1 MCCCSLFFI
10 FQISP
15 TSSFIGKKQR
25 KAASARVSESPIV
38 ELPVAVVVPHKE
50 RAQALITDRTASNAT
65 AMERAIDEIFAESGK
80 VTTKSN
86 PWKTLLKL
94 VTADQ
99 RALLDQ
105 ARAKRLSDVRSA
117 SGLRSRPIQHQIDA
131 QALVADLTASNS
143 TAKERAIE
151 EIFAE
156 GGKVTA
162 KSKRWK
168 ALLKLGNS

>member
-1 MCCCSLFFI
+1 MGV
-10 FQISP
+10 SP
-15 TSSFIGKKQR
+15 YGPPPSYPGYPPSYG
-25 KAASARVSESPIV
+25 

-50 RAQALITDRTASNAT
+50 RAQALITDQTASNAT

-117 SGLRSRPIQHQIDA
+117 IELMNAVQRRVDA
-131 QALVADLTASNS
+131 QRKGSKKYALPTQTTGIQDFDLLEYAPHMEIILAGLKDQHFS
-143 TAKERAIE
+143 T
-151 EIFAE
+151 
-156 GGKVTA
+156 
-162 KSKRWK
+162 KS
-168 ALLKLGNS
+168 STQSSTQ